1 MSNESLNTNEGE
13 RNMKQY
19 DVLVSE
25 LVAKYVTVMA
35 DSEEGAIEKVKQG
48 EWTDDDIIKEDVV
61 DRKVED
67 AEEVKI

>member
-1 MSNESLNTNEGE
+1 
-13 RNMKQY
+13 MKQY

-67 AEEVKI
+67 AEEVVE

>member
-1 MSNESLNTNEGE
+1 MYIICINI
-13 RNMKQY
+13 NMEKEMKLY
-19 DVLVSE
+19 EVLMSE

-35 DSEEGAIEKVKQG
+35 NSKDEAIEKIKQG

-67 AEEVKI
+67 AEEVKV

>member
-1 MSNESLNTNEGE
+1 MYIICINTNVEKE
-13 RNMKQY
+13 MKLY
-19 DVLVSE
+19 EVLMSE

-35 DSEEGAIEKVKQG
+35 NSKDEAIEKIKQG

-67 AEEVKI
+67 AEEVKV

>member
-1 MSNESLNTNEGE
+1 
-13 RNMKQY
+13 MKQY

>member
-1 MSNESLNTNEGE
+1 MYIICINTNVEKE
-13 RNMKQY
+13 MKLY
-19 DVLVSE
+19 EVLMSE

-35 DSEEGAIEKVKQG
+35 NNKDEAIEKIKQG

-67 AEEVKI
+67 AEEVKV

>member
-1 MSNESLNTNEGE
+1 
-13 RNMKQY
+13 
-19 DVLVSE
+19 
-25 LVAKYVTVMA
+25 VAKYVTVTA